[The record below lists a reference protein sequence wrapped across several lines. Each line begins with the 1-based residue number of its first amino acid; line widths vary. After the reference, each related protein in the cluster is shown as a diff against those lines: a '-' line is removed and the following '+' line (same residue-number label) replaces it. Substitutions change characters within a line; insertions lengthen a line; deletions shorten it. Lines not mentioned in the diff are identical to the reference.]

1 MCTHRLAVDM
11 MDNASA
17 LPTCPQDNNN
27 RSRQIKIGLKSPT
40 RLHDEADLKPIGSK
54 RSVGTRVGGAGA
66 RGMGAR
72 RV

>member
-1 MCTHRLAVDM
+1 M

-40 RLHDEADLKPIGSK
+40 RLHDEAFFAIGL
-54 RSVGTRVGGAGA
+54 
-66 RGMGAR
+66 
-72 RV
+72 